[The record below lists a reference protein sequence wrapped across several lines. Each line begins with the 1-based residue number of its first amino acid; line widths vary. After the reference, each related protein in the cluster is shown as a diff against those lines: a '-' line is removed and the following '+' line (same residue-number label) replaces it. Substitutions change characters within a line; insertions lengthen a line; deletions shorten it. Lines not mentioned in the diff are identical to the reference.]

1 MAFGGI
7 LLEGLLFFFNSITTV
22 YLGVCVVGRFLLVV
36 LHTGTATAL
45 YYLKPRQREGLHKG
59 RDGYAYSYDDGCKGG
74 DHCGLLFGMCKTKI
88 SG

>member
-1 MAFGGI
+1 MRH
-7 LLEGLLFFFNSITTV
+7 LFLALVV
-22 YLGVCVVGRFLLVV
+22 YLGGCLNVLFLLVV

-59 RDGYAYSYDDGCKGG
+59 RDGYAYSYDDGCQGG